1 YLPFVTMDSLISC
14 DFDISQSLII
24 LDFPIL
30 LNVCYITLNYLIN
43 GDNSVIDLIAKGG
56 VVMYPIILCS
66 IIALAVFLE
75 RLWVL
80 RRKRIIPSEF
90 IRNVEEQI
98 KKHKISEALFLCQGD
113 SSSIA
118 KIFLAG
124 LKNTGRGMWLVKEAI
139 EERGGREGAILE
151 KNVGILSTIA
161 NLTPLLGLL
170 GTVSGMIKTF
180 KVISLQGGG
189 NPSLLA
195 GGIAEALITTATGLC
210 VAIPTLV
217 CYRILKDKAE
227 ALIFEMEENSIRIIE
242 IMEDSSR

>member
-1 YLPFVTMDSLISC
+1 M
-14 DFDISQSLII
+14 
-24 LDFPIL
+24 
-30 LNVCYITLNYLIN
+30 
-43 GDNSVIDLIAKGG
+43 IDLIIKGG
-56 VVMYPIILCS
+56 VIIYPIILCS
-66 IIALAVFLE
+66 IIAVAVFVE

-80 RRKRIIPSEF
+80 RRKRVIPSDF
-90 IRNVEEQI
+90 ILRVEKHIQE
-98 KKHKISEALFLCQGD
+98 HKISEAINLCHND
-113 SSSIA
+113 NSSIA

-124 LKNTGRGMWLVKEAI
+124 LKNTERGMWLIKEAI

-151 KNVGILSTIA
+151 KHVGILSTIA

-195 GGIAEALITTATGLC
+195 GGIAEALITTAAGLC

-217 CYRILKDKAE
+217 CYRILRDKA
-227 ALIFEMEENSIRIIE
+227 ASLIFEMEENSIHIIE
-242 IMEDSSR
+242 IMENSNRQK

>member
-1 YLPFVTMDSLISC
+1 M
-14 DFDISQSLII
+14 
-24 LDFPIL
+24 
-30 LNVCYITLNYLIN
+30 
-43 GDNSVIDLIAKGG
+43 IDLIMRGG
-56 VVMYPIILCS
+56 IFMYPIILCS

-80 RRKRIIPSEF
+80 RRKYIIPEEF
-90 IRNVEEQI
+90 ILNIRDLLEKQ
-98 KKHKISEALFLCQGD
+98 KISEAIFLCQSD

-124 LKNTGRGMWLVKEAI
+124 LKSTQKGMWLVKEAI
-139 EERGGREGAILE
+139 EQRGSREATILE

-161 NLTPLLGLL
+161 NITPLLGLL

-180 KVISLQGGG
+180 NAISVHGIG
-189 NPSLLA
+189 NPAPLA

-217 CYRILKDKAE
+217 CYRFLRDKANT
-227 ALIFEMEENSIRIIE
+227 LIFEMEENSIRLVDL
-242 IMEDSSR
+242 MESYSDSGS